1 VLYSVAVD
9 YDNGA
14 DTCIRNP
21 SCLLYDVVEFF
32 QAHFPEGYPRQE
44 VLQFEL
50 YQSTK
55 KEGNY
60 LSLIRDPFEGG
71 QFKSLY
77 DGSAN
82 NDLGRQ
88 VTSLLKRYV
97 KLPQAKKE
105 PDGYVKL
112 YKCIEKDVCNDIMFG
127 AFPSEEL
134 RTGYCVLP
142 GKG

>member
-1 VLYSVAVD
+1 VKIETALSALLYLILTMSSAPTWASSEAGFDATFGSLRVRVLYSVAVD

-32 QAHFPEGYPRQE
+32 QAHLPESNPRQE

-60 LSLIRDPFEGG
+60 LSLIRDPF
-71 QFKSLY
+71 
-77 DGSAN
+77 
-82 NDLGRQ
+82 
-88 VTSLLKRYV
+88 
-97 KLPQAKKE
+97 
-105 PDGYVKL
+105 
-112 YKCIEKDVCNDIMFG
+112 
-127 AFPSEEL
+127 
-134 RTGYCVLP
+134 
-142 GKG
+142 